1 MGGAKRVLF
10 SWLALCLAFASVEGT
25 LALIEWVR
33 DTPVFVTP
41 WDLEHFGHLLD
52 DKNGIFQVVEP
63 LGGVIQRLPFRK
75 EPKPGVT
82 RVVIFGG
89 SVANELYLTAFYDS
103 WEKMGRGEVEAID
116 LGGTGFSS
124 RLTYRVW
131 TEALDRV
138 TFDVAVIAIG
148 HNEYLDVIE
157 EEKPLD
163 LVRSIRTVRMLGE
176 VVRYLRPRVRI
187 NVSTTED
194 SYRSWIEPRKR
205 KGEETT
211 EQKAAYLERFEL
223 FLEKMLAEAK
233 ARKLRVLLVQLGSNP
248 RFPPEVLQPE
258 ARVLSSQILEDL
270 RQGELEEARYHT
282 EEILHV
288 APTLARWSFY
298 SGLSAELAGDAV
310 QAGRWY
316 RDARDRDMTSTRDIS
331 GFYEVRSRL
340 ARKYGVRVLDMRQVL
355 SREAK
360 RLGWI
365 TTAGFYRD
373 DCHYAEAWR
382 EILPREL
389 ARELCTWP

>member
-1 MGGAKRVLF
+1 MRM
-10 SWLALCLAFASVEGT
+10 SST
-25 LALIEWVR
+25 SR
-33 DTPVFVTP
+33 PST
-41 WDLEHFGHLLD
+41 
-52 DKNGIFQVVEP
+52 
-63 LGGVIQRLPFRK
+63 
-75 EPKPGVT
+75 
-82 RVVIFGG
+82 
-89 SVANELYLTAFYDS
+89 TAGKK
-103 WEKMGRGEVEAID
+103 WGEVEAID

-187 NVSTTED
+187 NVSTTEN